1 MDEKRGIERW
11 GYGIPRYTKGDV
23 LEGEE
28 LLRFAMNSVLWKAEF
43 ENKGHKVIEATAKP
57 GVIPNIVCE
66 MNGKLTFIVV
76 KVSVAPDMPV
86 LSVEEKKNILQHA
99 EKFGADAYFTPIGVG
114 ATDPERFE
122 AGLILKNDA
131 YCFNYTGL
139 EIIEFKKS
147 EDWIKNAMREIR
159 QLDPASQTRVYQG
172 SGVFREG
179 KPVSEPTDFE
189 RWRAEQVSPTFQEM
203 LLTCIDRKG
212 MENSEFYK
220 AALLDR
226 KLFSAIKN
234 NPDYQPK
241 KETAVACCFGLQLCR
256 QDAEKLLELAGYTLS
271 MAIGWD
277 RVIYYCLQNRI
288 YDIDVVNEILWEE
301 GEKCIRV

>member
-1 MDEKRGIERW
+1 MSQEERKDIW
-11 GYGIPRYTKGDV
+11 GPGIPQYKKEDI

-28 LLRFAMNSVLWKAEF
+28 LIKFGMDILWQNEFAN
-43 ENKGHKVIEATAKP
+43 NNHKVIEATSKP
-57 GVIPNIVCE
+57 GIIPNVVCE
-66 MNGKLTFIVV
+66 IGGKLSFIVV
-76 KVSVAPDMPV
+76 KVAVAPDEAVM
-86 LSVEEKKNILQHA
+86 SVEEKKHMISHA
-99 EKFGADAYFTPIGVG
+99 AKFKADCYFAPIGIG
-114 ATDPERFE
+114 AMDPARFD
-122 AGLILKNDA
+122 AGLALKNDG
-131 YCFNYTGL
+131 YYIKYNGL
-139 EIIEFKKS
+139 EKVEFKKS

-159 QLDPASQTRVYQG
+159 QLSPESQKRVYQG
-172 SGVFREG
+172 SGIFRSET
-179 KPVSEPTDFE
+179 VSEPTDFE
-189 RWRAEQVSPTFQEM
+189 TWRAELVSPTFQEM
-203 LLTCIDRKG
+203 LMTCIDRKG
-212 MENSEFYK
+212 MENNEFYK

-241 KETAVACCFGLQLCR
+241 KETAVACCFGLQLCLA
-256 QDAEKLLELAGYTLS
+256 DAEKLLELAGYRLS